1 MLIWLKALC
10 QHNTDYALAKKKKKN
25 AKIYAT
31 FFGDFS
37 DNNKNKISL
46 YFFLKYENER
56 ERWVNFICKI
66 NVNLEVTNE
75 MVVKNIDL
83 KCFERV
89 LT

>member
-1 MLIWLKALC
+1 MLIWLKTLC

-25 AKIYAT
+25 EKI
-31 FFGDFS
+31 FFS
-37 DNNKNKISL
+37 DTNKNKISL

-75 MVVKNIDL
+75 MVVKNI
-83 KCFERV
+83 
-89 LT
+89 T